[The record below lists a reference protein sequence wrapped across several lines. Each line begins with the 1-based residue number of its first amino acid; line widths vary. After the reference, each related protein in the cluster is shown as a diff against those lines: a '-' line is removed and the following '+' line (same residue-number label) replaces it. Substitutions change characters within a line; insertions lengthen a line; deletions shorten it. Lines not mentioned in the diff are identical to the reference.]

1 LVIEVGDGVADD
13 QRERSTGMIDREL
26 RGHHAAEARAA
37 DDRSFDAESVEERG
51 EIVRKIRRRPWPGR
65 ARRAPRPAPVV
76 REEPVA
82 LREHRGLPEQPRR
95 VVMRLEHHRRALA
108 EGLVVQLDTSSLHA
122 WHEGIMSGRR
132 GAARGAQRRRG
143 ASMPVELQILFNV
156 IGTITGVLFFVYAT
170 VQFRAWL
177 ATRKQETALTLMRT
191 VTPPD
196 LYSRNARRI
205 FELPDDAPMDQ
216 VHALGP
222 ELEQA
227 VLPACINYEH

>member
-1 LVIEVGDGVADD
+1 
-13 QRERSTGMIDREL
+13 
-26 RGHHAAEARAA
+26 
-37 DDRSFDAESVEERG
+37 
-51 EIVRKIRRRPWPGR
+51 
-65 ARRAPRPAPVV
+65 
-76 REEPVA
+76 
-82 LREHRGLPEQPRR
+82 
-95 VVMRLEHHRRALA
+95 
-108 EGLVVQLDTSSLHA
+108 
-122 WHEGIMSGRR
+122 
-132 GAARGAQRRRG
+132 
-143 ASMPVELQILFNV
+143 MPVELQILFNV

-227 VLPACINYEH
+227 ILQACINYENLGYLVHSRMIPLHLVDELNGGMVRLTWRKFRGYLGQYRPTNPAAFEWFEWLYVRLEQFPLAKSDPAHIKYRDWRP